1 MASTRPPPPAR
12 SSGPAAAG
20 IISRS
25 SRKTCSRWS
34 GRTDLVA
41 LIARIALRSIRVTA
55 FHSAR
60 LPELPPRLGRYG
72 SGRLPGRVNSRLF
85 AGEVFTAAGHF
96 PLKCPITA
104 PMHEVRHEL
113 PPRHFDK
120 ADFLLGARRAAG
132 DVGHRARGAGGRR
145 RLVGRRSLHR
155 QPRLVEAAEGP
166 AGNAARRERAFLN
179 GPVDE
184 LCAMLDEWKIFW
196 E

>member
-120 ADFLLGARRAAG
+120 ADFLLGAWRAAG

-166 AGNAARRERAFLN
+166 AGNADRRGAGLPQRPRRRALRHAQR
-179 GPVDE
+179 V
-184 LCAMLDEWKIFW
+184 KIFW